1 MADDVDDFGYAM
13 DNDVTGPH
21 LVFAIKI
28 QLLFSVGFFSCHR
41 ILSICLIVIGE
52 FYSKK

>member
-28 QLLFSVGFFSCHR
+28 QLLFSVGFFFF
-41 ILSICLIVIGE
+41 VIAY
-52 FYSKK
+52 FLFV